1 MEKEVEGSSADAVA
15 KGHDQTQQTPKP
27 WHSYISDDLPR
38 SFMKSTD
45 AAIRSARSLH
55 HDSSTR
61 LRGLQ
66 DIIPE
71 IKLRIFNYEDVLF
84 KKFKDGLAIGLQ
96 HPTMTVGLGL
106 AASFLFIRGPR
117 RFLLRHTVGRFQ
129 SEEARFV
136 KAEKNVKMLNLSVD
150 LMKKESRKLLE
161 RATLAEKEMTTGQ
174 TDLMNAG
181 KQLRYLAKS
190 VDHVETQAADV
201 VNLLREIPGREAL
214 QLRAEATVIHFLFF
228 YIVHEIIATNLR
240 WNMVASVASLLKQ
253 QRAGMEKRM
262 IKLTEMGVAV

>member
-214 QLRAEATVIHFLFF
+214 QLRAE
-228 YIVHEIIATNLR
+228 
-240 WNMVASVASLLKQ
+240 VASVASLLKQ